1 MAVTTAASIPTAFT
15 SFASKLIDTDG
26 GTRPDAG
33 VQENEHV
40 EMVTSSL
47 VSLAEPDAT

>member
-15 SFASKLIDTDG
+15 SFASRFMETDG
-26 GTRPDAG
+26 GTRPEAG
-33 VQENEHV
+33 KQVNEHD